1 MVVYVKVREEIG
13 ILRVDKED
21 YEQRVLAT
29 MSELQHTKKK
39 MHEMRNGME
48 KLKDQLSM
56 VQGKFEAAETNFA
69 KEQVASES
77 LRRELKELREE
88 LEQQQEEVKQKQS
101 KKESGDQEYSV
112 SGVPLGDVALGDGRR
127 QGESEEIE
135 ELKKK
140 LMAAEEKIVLAT
152 SKAMEIEK
160 EKDELFNSFMAQIS
174 QTSLMEQQLYEE
186 KEQLQLQL
194 DGTLQQLQDSLT
206 GQQPIAE
213 YSSALEEQLEGN
225 DKEMISEG
233 IFADSQLSEMMAEG
247 TSGEEFQTMFQFSAE
262 STVNA
267 EQTMVSERLLKELQE
282 ERNMLEQELKK
293 ALKNSDSSEQSSTEI
308 EEQKLK
314 ELIQELT
321 EQLKEK
327 EIEASTMAEAYSEMI
342 AERDSIKEKL
352 DDVLCKIKTQ
362 EEREEEMMIEIQA
375 LQIKLKSEQEEADK
389 LKLRLEAEAE
399 RFKLY
404 TQLEAELME
413 KTCVISELTG
423 EKVTLQFSVK
433 QLQQQVIQMQEKT
446 GKMNEKLQADLIERS
461 TTVDQLTNEREEL
474 LRKVQELQKQ
484 IQESL
489 QQSEPQISDKDV
501 VSHEEIKITQNML
514 GTGAWG
520 YVVKG
525 KFRGKVVAVKCL
537 HKDIL
542 SHFSKSQIQR
552 EISIMA
558 ELHHPNLVLFIAA
571 VLDAPTG
578 PMIITELLS
587 YTLRR
592 AYQEE
597 IIASSL
603 EKLSI
608 MQDVALALNY
618 LHLQHKPIIHRD
630 ISSTNVLLEELAH
643 KQWRAKLSDFG
654 SANLVRLATTP
665 GEGALVYSAPE
676 MRTEAHKPQAP
687 SADVYSY
694 GVLLCEVTTSSFPDH
709 SSLAGMLD
717 KAKMD
722 SPALSDV
729 IEKCLSVEPSN
740 RPMMGGVIMQLEQL
754 ITTVVE

>member
-1 MVVYVKVREEIG
+1 MREEIG

-29 MSELQHTKKK
+29 MTELQHAKKK
-39 MHEMRNGME
+39 MHEMRSGME
-48 KLKDQLSM
+48 KLKNQLST

-69 KEQVASES
+69 KEQVVSES
-77 LRRELKELREE
+77 LRRELNELRED
-88 LEQQQEEVKQKQS
+88 LEQKQLKR
-101 KKESGDQEYSV
+101 EIGDQENSESDV
-112 SGVPLGDVALGDGRR
+112 QLGNGRSD
-127 QGESEEIE
+127 GESEEIE
-135 ELKKK
+135 ELKRK
-140 LMAAEEKIVLAT
+140 LTAMEEKLALAT

-194 DGTLQQLQDSLT
+194 DGTLQQLKDSLA
-206 GQQPIAE
+206 GQQLPTE
-213 YSSALEEQLEGN
+213 YGSILEKQLEGGEK
-225 DKEMISEG
+225 DMISEG
-233 IFADSQLSEMMAEG
+233 LFVDSQLSELMTEV
-247 TSGEEFQTMFQFSAE
+247 TSDEEFQNTFQFSTE
-262 STVNA
+262 SAVNS
-267 EQTMVSERLLKELQE
+267 EQTMVPERLLKELQE
-282 ERNMLEQELKK
+282 ERDMLEQELKK
-293 ALKNSDSSEQSSTEI
+293 ALENLKNSNTTEQSSTEI
-308 EEQKLK
+308 EEHRLQEK
-314 ELIQELT
+314 IQELT
-321 EQLKEK
+321 EKLKEK
-327 EIEASTMAEAYSEMI
+327 EIETSTSAGACSELI
-342 AERDSIKEKL
+342 AERDNFKEKL
-352 DDVLCKIKTQ
+352 DSVFCKIKTQ
-362 EEREEEMMIEIQA
+362 EEREEQMQTEIQE
-375 LQIKLKSEQEEADK
+375 LQTKLKSEQQEAEK
-389 LKLRLEAEAE
+389 LKARLEAEAE
-399 RFKLY
+399 RIKLNS
-404 TQLEAELME
+404 QLEAELME
-413 KTCVISELTG
+413 KTLVISQITG

-433 QLQQQVIQMQEKT
+433 QLQQQVSQMQEKT
-446 GKMNEKLQADLIERS
+446 GKMNEKLEADLMERS
-461 TTVDQLTNEREEL
+461 STVDQLTRERENL
-474 LRKVQELQKQ
+474 LRKIQELQKQ
-484 IQESL
+484 IQESH

-501 VSHEEIKITQNML
+501 VSHEEIKLTQNML

-520 YVVKG
+520 YVVMG
-525 KFRGKVVAVKCL
+525 RFRGKVVAVKCL

-542 SHFSKSQIQR
+542 SRFSKSQIQR

-578 PMIITELLS
+578 PMIRTELLS

-608 MQDVALALNY
+608 VQDVALALNY

-676 MRTEAHKPQAP
+676 MRTEAHKPQSP

-694 GVLLCEVTTSSFPDH
+694 GVLLCEVITSSFPDH
-709 SSLAGMLD
+709 SSLAGMLE
-717 KAKMD
+717 KAKLD
-722 SPALSDV
+722 SPLVSNV
-729 IEKCLSVEPSN
+729 IEKCLSEKPSN
-740 RPMMGGVIMQLEQL
+740 RPTMGGVIMQLEQL
-754 ITTVVE
+754 ITTIVK

>member
-1 MVVYVKVREEIG
+1 MN
-13 ILRVDKED
+13 
-21 YEQRVLAT
+21 
-29 MSELQHTKKK
+29 ELQHAKKK
-39 MHEMRNGME
+39 MYEMRSGME
-48 KLKDQLSM
+48 KLKNQLST
-56 VQGKFEAAETNFA
+56 VQGKFEAAETNFV
-69 KEQVASES
+69 KEQAASES

-88 LEQQQEEVKQKQS
+88 QQNEVNQKQS
-101 KKESGDQEYSV
+101 EQERGDHENFVSDVQSGD
-112 SGVPLGDVALGDGRR
+112 DDGRR
-127 QGESEEIE
+127 DGESENLEVE
-135 ELKKK
+135 ELKRK
-140 LMAAEEKIVLAT
+140 LKAAEEKLALAT
-152 SKAMEIEK
+152 SKAIDIEK

-174 QTSLMEQQLYEE
+174 QTSLMEQQLFEE

-194 DGTLQQLQDSLT
+194 NGTLQQLQDSLA
-206 GQQPIAE
+206 GPQPITE
-213 YSSALEEQLEGN
+213 SGSVLEEQLEGDN
-225 DKEMISEG
+225 SKEMLSEG
-233 IFADSQLSEMMAEG
+233 VFIDDQLSESVAEG

-262 STVNA
+262 SMVNE
-267 EQTMVSERLLKELQE
+267 EQTVVPERLLKELQE
-282 ERNMLEQELKK
+282 ERDILEQELKK
-293 ALKNSDSSEQSSTEI
+293 ALEKLKISDTTEQSSTEI
-308 EEQKLK
+308 EEQKQQEK
-314 ELIQELT
+314 IQELT
-321 EQLKEK
+321 EKLEEK
-327 EIEASTMAEAYSEMI
+327 EIEASTTAEAYSELI
-342 AERDSIKEKL
+342 AEKDNLKEEL
-352 DDVLCKIKTQ
+352 DNVLCNIKAQ
-362 EEREEEMMIEIQA
+362 EEREEGMKVEILE
-375 LQIKLKSEQEEADK
+375 LQTKLKCEQENAGK
-389 LKLRLEAEAE
+389 LKAMLEAETE
-399 RFKLY
+399 RFKMY
-404 TQLEAELME
+404 SQLEAELME

-433 QLQQQVIQMQEKT
+433 QLQQQVVEMQEKT
-446 GKMNEKLQADLIERS
+446 GKMNEKLEAELIEKS
-461 TTVDQLTNEREEL
+461 TTVDQLTKERDDL

-489 QQSEPQISDKDV
+489 QQNEPQISDKDV
-501 VSHEEIKITQNML
+501 VSHEEISLTQNML

-520 YVVKG
+520 YVVMG

-618 LHLQHKPIIHRD
+618 LHLQHTPIIHRD
-630 ISSTNVLLEELAH
+630 ISSTNVLLEELAN

-676 MRTEAHKPQAP
+676 MRTDAHKPQAP

-694 GVLLCEVTTSSFPDH
+694 GVLLCEVITSSFPDH

-717 KAKMD
+717 KAKLD
-722 SPALSDV
+722 SPDVSNV

-740 RPMMGGVIMQLEQL
+740 RLTMGEVITQLEQL
-754 ITTVVE
+754 ITIE